1 MTVEHY
7 QKEGENSSRNVLEI
21 EGREGVKTY
30 KKYKKRTCAK
40 VIEPGIIK
48 KKRLVI
54 RKIKGAKMFRRWLDV
69 CGDRKKELIYKA
81 RLILRF
87 KKRIRALYEKH
98 FAVLDTYFRKRARFI
113 YKEKKSGE
121 FTGKLLYL
129 NFYQH
134 REKQNDIKVRAAFN
148 NLEKKFVEEVFTGK
162 NTIQTDP
169 WYLYELNLL
178 NEIDRESML
187 KGKIF
192 DCILEELD
200 KLGAFKD
207 IPYNDVFSDSRGMD
221 LVHYSIN

>member
-1 MTVEHY
+1 MSVEHY
-7 QKEGENSSRNVLEI
+7 QKEGENSSTNVIGNE
-21 EGREGVKTY
+21 EKEGVRIR

-54 RKIKGAKMFRRWLDV
+54 RKIKGAKMFKRWLDV

-81 RLILRF
+81 KLILRF

-113 YKEKKSGE
+113 YKEKKGGE

-134 REKQNDIKVRAAFN
+134 REKQNDIKVRTAFN

-162 NTIQTDP
+162 NTIQTDQ

-178 NEIDRESML
+178 NEINRESML

-192 DCILEELD
+192 DCILQELD
-200 KLGAFKD
+200 KLGELKD
-207 IPYNDVFSDSRGMD
+207 VPYNEIYPNSGGIS
-221 LVHYSIN
+221 LIHYSMN